1 MKFSQIIF
9 GAVAANI
16 ATVSAVDVYFWVDS
30 DTCHGGTY
38 LKCGG
43 LNPNTCCSVTSS
55 YAGAY
60 SVSYLGIPTDWY
72 LVLGT
77 YRARSCKTLQGA
89 VAVDHTTNHCFK
101 ALAGKRDFLSG
112 DYRFDNKKRDSL
124 DAPTTS
130 DESKKECQSP
140 DILGLADGTEF
151 GLAGLDEETLI
162 ELGHIRTEC
171 YGDLAAPCP
180 SSTAFS
186 DDLSATLRVCR
197 GIVARYW
204 DEKWSWSG
212 WYFPRFFTGL

>member
-60 SVSYLGIPTDWY
+60 S
-72 LVLGT
+72 
-77 YRARSCKTLQGA
+77 GA

-162 ELGHIRTEC
+162 EL
-171 YGDLAAPCP
+171 
-180 SSTAFS
+180 
-186 DDLSATLRVCR
+186 
-197 GIVARYW
+197 
-204 DEKWSWSG
+204 
-212 WYFPRFFTGL
+212 